1 MKKWTGLIAVFA
13 SLFLFNC
20 MSYAQ
25 DISTSEIRKELNEL
39 KIRINKLEQELSR
52 KDREIEKLKAK
63 VESSTK
69 SLGSEEAKE
78 EWFNRV
84 KLSGVI
90 EVEASSER
98 NKVKDPASGKS
109 STTRDD
115 DLTLAT
121 VELHTDAQI
130 NKYTK
135 AHIVFI
141 YEEDEDEDRV
151 RIDEGTIRLG
161 GIEQTYNLYLQA
173 GKYYPHFGEL
183 NTWFISDPL
192 TLEVFEIQE
201 SAVEAGYDGEWL
213 SAGAGIFHGDVQKV
227 GDDESRLKG
236 FFADLNFHNPE
247 GTMGGMSLLAG
258 ASYLDNVADTDTL
271 QDQVN
276 QVRDYVDGLALY
288 LVADYGK
295 FSFGAEYITAL
306 DDFRAGEMAYA
317 VDRNGNAR
325 KSSPAAWNFELAYSP
340 VDPLQ
345 LAVKYEGTKDLFG
358 LYPEKQ
364 YGVAVS
370 YDLFE
375 STTLSAEYLHGD
387 YDDNNQNSDGDI
399 ADSRDAVTLQLAIE
413 F

>member
-1 MKKWTGLIAVFA
+1 
-13 SLFLFNC
+13 
-20 MSYAQ
+20 
-25 DISTSEIRKELNEL
+25 
-39 KIRINKLEQELSR
+39 
-52 KDREIEKLKAK
+52 
-63 VESSTK
+63 
-69 SLGSEEAKE
+69 
-78 EWFNRV
+78 
-84 KLSGVI
+84 
-90 EVEASSER
+90 
-98 NKVKDPASGKS
+98 
-109 STTRDD
+109 
-115 DLTLAT
+115 
-121 VELHTDAQI
+121 
-130 NKYTK
+130 
-135 AHIVFI
+135 
-141 YEEDEDEDRV
+141 
-151 RIDEGTIRLG
+151 TIRLG

-201 SAVEAGYDGEWL
+201 SAVEAGYEGEWF

-247 GTMGGMSLLAG
+247 GTMGGVSLLAG
-258 ASYLDNVADTDTL
+258 ASYMDNVADTDTL
-271 QDQVN
+271 QDEVN
-276 QVRDYVDGLALY
+276 QIKDYVDGLALY

-325 KSSPAAWNFELAYSP
+325 KSSPAAWNFEFAYRP

-364 YGVAVS
+364 YGVAIS

-375 STTLSAEYLHGD
+375 STTLSAEYLHGELLPSSLRL
-387 YDDNNQNSDGDI
+387 NSRRGP
-399 ADSRDAVTLQLAIE
+399 S
-413 F
+413 